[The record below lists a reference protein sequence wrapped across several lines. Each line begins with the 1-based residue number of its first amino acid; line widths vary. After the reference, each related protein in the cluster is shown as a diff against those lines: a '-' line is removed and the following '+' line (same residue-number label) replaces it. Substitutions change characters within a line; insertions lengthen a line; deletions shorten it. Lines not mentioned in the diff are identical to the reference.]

1 MQLTNSVKLSFQ
13 SAFSSDSSIRAS
25 THRDLRHTH
34 THTECCLITICWAN
48 HNKSNVQFRPLV
60 EFLVTDYIFV
70 FNQEETAVLSLMMF
84 FYLSS
89 RFISRVSEY
98 VRLRAV
104 SLCFRK
110 FRNSLESSSESPSS
124 YIWNTQ
130 TQSSLFFTTFKG
142 IHLVA
147 FMLLIVLDVIS

>member
-25 THRDLRHTH
+25 THRDLRHTHTH

-147 FMLLIVLDVIS
+147 FGSVVR